1 MITNLFAD
9 YRCLAYRLYAVFM
22 HHGSVEFGH
31 YYIYIYDFKKEIWR
45 KYNDNDVRE
54 VQDPAEIFA
63 VRQEENPPTPYF
75 LVYVHDSMKDRLVDP
90 VCREIFDP
98 FPSGPSSPPPQQQQ
112 EQPRPRSNPEDT
124 TMEDARMT
132 TPTEKPAD
140 PPAYDQVLA
149 EGVGSPGMGANPNLP
164 EKPSI
169 TTTASTTATAI
180 TTETTAA
187 TPATDGQ

>member
-1 MITNLFAD
+1 MISNLFAD
-9 YRCLAYRLYAVFM
+9 YKCLAYRLYAVFM

-98 FPSGPSSPPPQQQQ
+98 FPSGPSPPPSQQQQ
-112 EQPRPRSNPEDT
+112 QPPRPRSNPEDT
-124 TMEDARMT
+124 TMEDARAT

-149 EGVGSPGMGANPNLP
+149 ESGAPGTGAKANLP
-164 EKPSI
+164 SSSSGLEKATI
-169 TTTASTTATAI
+169 TTG
-180 TTETTAA
+180 TTAA
-187 TPATDGQ
+187 TTDTDGQWISKT